1 MGNLATRHGGGMPN
15 TLVAGVLYVVAT
27 PIGNLLDLSTRARD
41 ILAAV
46 DVIAAE
52 DTRRTGILL
61 GYLGIRVPMISMHD
75 YNEAERVDE
84 LLERLNG
91 GQIVALVS
99 DAGTPLISDPGY
111 KLVSA
116 AISAGIVV
124 SPIPGPSSMIAALS
138 ASGLPTDRFVFEGFL
153 SAKAGARHRQLQGL
167 VTEAR
172 TLVFFESPRRLL
184 ATLADMAEV
193 WGGDRRVTIARE
205 LTKIHETFYH
215 GTLDQLITRL
225 TGDADAKLGE
235 IVLCVEGAKPV
246 GDDFAEM
253 DVTRVLALLLTDLP
267 VRKAVDLAAKL
278 LNQPRNR
285 IYELALKVKNEQDN
299 RQGSAPED

>member
-1 MGNLATRHGGGMPN
+1 MGNLATRHGGGMSN

-46 DVIAAE
+46 DVVAAE
-52 DTRRTGILL
+52 DTRRTGVLL
-61 GYLGIRVPMISMHD
+61 GYLGIRVPMISMHN

-84 LLERLNG
+84 LLERLSG
-91 GQIVALVS
+91 GQTVALVS

-116 AISAGIVV
+116 AITAGIVV

-153 SAKAGARHRQLQGL
+153 SAKAGARHKQLQNL
-167 VTEAR
+167 ATEAR

-184 ATLADMAEV
+184 ATLADMVEV

-205 LTKIHETFYH
+205 LTKIHETLYH

-235 IVLCVEGAKPV
+235 MVLCVEGAKPDS
-246 GDDFAEM
+246 DDSAEM
-253 DVTRVLALLLTDLP
+253 DVTRVLALLLADLP